1 MGSDDCAGEQE
12 HGASG
17 SDPCF
22 PAAHDDVRRAEAH
35 AQHGGHHVPTPGELV
50 HAGGWVEV
58 ARQFVLISGAALIY
72 FGVRGLTEGNVHE
85 AVERGRAILEAE
97 AAIGLDIEAGVQTLF
112 GATRV
117 LTTLANW
124 VYIWLHW
131 PVIIVTLFWL
141 HHRHRRDYYLL
152 RNAMFV
158 SGAIGLVI
166 FALWPVAPPRLVG
179 LGFVDT
185 VTDLSTSYRVLQP
198 PALVNRYAAV
208 PSLHVGWN
216 VLVGVTLWRVSSN
229 RAVRVFAVAS
239 PLLMAVAVVAT
250 ANHYV
255 LDGCVGT
262 AVALVGLWGAHR
274 IERGGL
280 GGLRSAIRRGKGGV
294 VEDEPVDPSVGN
306 QFGQVIT
313 LGDAP
318 GEHQP
323 LPVQAGKGRFVQQAP
338 VHHGSIE
345 LHPAR

>member
-1 MGSDDCAGEQE
+1 M
-12 HGASG
+12 HG
-17 SDPCF
+17 
-22 PAAHDDVRRAEAH
+22 
-35 AQHGGHHVPTPGELV
+35 
-50 HAGGWVEV
+50 GGWVEV

-72 FGVRGLTEGNVHE
+72 FGVRGLTEGDVHE
-85 AVERGRAILEAE
+85 AVERGRSILEAE
-97 AAIGLDIEAGVQTLF
+97 AALGLDLESGMQAIF

-141 HHRHRRDYYLL
+141 HHRHRRDYYVL
-152 RNAMFV
+152 RNAMFL

-216 VLVGVTLWRVSSN
+216 VLVGVTLWRVSSK
-229 RAVRVFAVAS
+229 RMVRLFAVAS
-239 PLLMAVAVVAT
+239 PVFMAVAVVAT

-255 LDGCVGT
+255 VDGCVGT
-262 AVALVGLWGAHR
+262 IVAIIGLWGAHR
-274 IERGGL
+274 IEQGGRGGR
-280 GGLRSAIRRGKGGV
+280 RSAVRRSEAGV
-294 VEDEPVDPSVGN
+294 VEDEPVDPSVGD
-306 QFGQVIT
+306 QLGEVIS
-313 LGDAP
+313 LGDPP
-318 GEHQP
+318 GEHQA
-323 LPVQAGKGRFVQQAP
+323 LPVQAMEGRLVQQAP
-338 VHHGSIE
+338 VDHRPVE
-345 LHPAR
+345 LHVAR

>member
-1 MGSDDCAGEQE
+1 MGSDDFAQERVRGPSVGDPHDPEACAD
-12 HGASG
+12 A
-17 SDPCF
+17 
-22 PAAHDDVRRAEAH
+22 RARET
-35 AQHGGHHVPTPGELV
+35 GHHVPALGELV
-50 HAGGWVEV
+50 HGGGWVEV

-97 AAIGLDIEAGVQTLF
+97 AAVGLDIEVGMQSIF
-112 GATRV
+112 GATRAM
-117 LTTLANW
+117 TTLANW

-131 PVIIVTLFWL
+131 PVIIVTLFGL
-141 HHRHRRDYYLL
+141 HHRRRSDYYLL
-152 RNAMFV
+152 RNAMFI
-158 SGAIGLVI
+158 SGAIGLMI

-280 GGLRSAIRRGKGGV
+280 GGLRSAIRRSEGGV
-294 VEDEPVDPSVGN
+294 VEDEPVDPPVGE

-323 LPVQAGKGRFVQQAP
+323 LPVQAGEGRLVQQAS
-338 VHHGSIE
+338 VYHRSVETHA
-345 LHPAR
+345 AR